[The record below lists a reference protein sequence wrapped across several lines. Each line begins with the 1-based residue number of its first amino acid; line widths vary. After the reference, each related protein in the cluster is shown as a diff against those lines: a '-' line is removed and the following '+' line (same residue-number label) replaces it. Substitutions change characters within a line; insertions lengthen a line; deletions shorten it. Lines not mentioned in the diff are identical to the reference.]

1 MTTSGKMLSQGARN
15 ARLFALDATYGTP
28 KATTT
33 AYYEGLEVETIK
45 GFDLNAVEPRKFT
58 HVGQDRPLGID
69 YLPAN
74 EAMDGVISVGGDE
87 FDVTAA
93 ASGVAVATIG
103 EAKGI
108 HIGTNHLG
116 EEPSVGLMVYQ
127 KAIDK
132 DLGITRW
139 RTFLSSAAKMFF
151 LPSGMTENSTEHKY
165 KVAPGISKQN
175 LWGTALTEVDDG
187 CLSAQGLFLMTE
199 GKPEL
204 LAFIADGTEDEYV
217 FPTDKPALSTGKIVV
232 WKNGVL
238 ISAGITKTTTKVTF
252 TSVPTLNDRIVVFYE
267 W

>member
-1 MTTSGKMLSQGARN
+1 MTTSGKMLSQGARH
-15 ARLFALDATYGTP
+15 ARIFALNTTYGTP
-28 KATTT
+28 LATDTN
-33 AYYEGLEVETIK
+33 YYNGVEVETIK

-87 FDVTAA
+87 FDVTALV
-93 ASGVAVATIG
+93 SGVSTTTIG

-116 EEPSVGLMVYQ
+116 DEPSVGLMLYQ
-127 KAIDK
+127 KATDL
-132 DLGITRW
+132 DLGLTRW
-139 RTFLSSAAKMFF
+139 RVFISPTAKMFF
-151 LPSGMTENSTEHKY
+151 LPSGMNENATEHKY

-175 LWGTALTEVDDG
+175 IWGAPLTEEDDG

-204 LAFIADGTEDEYV
+204 VSFLADGVEDEYV
-217 FPTDKPALSTGKIVV
+217 FPTARPALSVNKIVV
-232 WKNGVL
+232 WKNGTLVT
-238 ISAGITKTTTKVTF
+238 SGITKTTTKVTF
-252 TSVPTLNDRIVVFYE
+252 TAAPAANDRIVVFYE